1 METTQNPTVQLFG
14 IHFDLTI
21 LTMSLLTV
29 LIVFAFIFWATRQ
42 MNIKPKGKQ
51 NVIEW
56 FFEFVQGIIKP
67 NLGKYTS
74 NYSLLAFTLFFFVLV
89 ANNVGLMTKLEA
101 NEYNFWTSPTANA
114 AVDFG
119 LALMVAIIS
128 HVEGVRKSGWKEY
141 FKEYVSPT
149 PAMLPMNILEE
160 ITNVVSLSLRLFG
173 NIFAGEIVLNLL
185 VQFSHLNIFVAPV
198 AFILNM
204 IWTAFSI
211 FISSIQ
217 AYVFVMLTSTYI
229 GKKVNHEEE

>member
-1 METTQNPTVQLFG
+1 
-14 IHFDLTI
+14 
-21 LTMSLLTV
+21 
-29 LIVFAFIFWATRQ
+29 
-42 MNIKPKGKQ
+42 
-51 NVIEW
+51 
-56 FFEFVQGIIKP
+56 
-67 NLGKYTS
+67 
-74 NYSLLAFTLFFFVLV
+74 
-89 ANNVGLMTKLEA
+89 
-101 NEYNFWTSPTANA
+101 
-114 AVDFG
+114 
-119 LALMVAIIS
+119 MVAIIS